1 MGAEAEAADSWLT
14 RTRLEGS
21 ASMSAM
27 REVHSD
33 AGGTRVASALLAP
46 NDVRA
51 SPETLIS
58 GSGMPMN
65 AQNSIRW
72 FFLVPG

>member
-1 MGAEAEAADSWLT
+1 
-14 RTRLEGS
+14 
-21 ASMSAM
+21 M